1 MDNSVIIKG
10 NKHGIVVV
18 MDENI
23 PFAELK
29 VSLAEKFR
37 SASKFFDKANMAV
50 TFEGRKLT
58 QDEEKE
64 ILDIIA
70 ENSELNIIC
79 VVDNDKLRDDYYK
92 KAVDK
97 CYDLLSRRDHSVK
110 ELKTKLLRTVDEE
123 NADKAI
129 EKMIDYG
136 YLDDEKYAKNLVK
149 YLSETKRMSR
159 NHIKQEMYKRGVP
172 NDIIAYTLE
181 ETEID
186 NVSAVVDLIFTKY
199 RNKLDAQDGNKKVIA
214 ALMRKGFSYS
224 DIREAFDRIENEEYD

>member
-1 MDNSVIIKG
+1 MKISHTNGRGKKIHIFID
-10 NKHGIVVV
+10 
-18 MDENI
+18 DEYTI
-23 PFAELK
+23 
-29 VSLAEKFR
+29 
-37 SASKFFDKANMAV
+37 
-50 TFEGRKLT
+50 TT
-58 QDEEKE
+58 
-64 ILDIIA
+64 DIDFWA
-70 ENSELNIIC
+70 ENFFKDGQEISDDEWKKL
-79 VVDNDKLRDDYYK
+79 VDGINYK

-123 NADKAI
+123 SANRAI

-186 NVSAVVDLIFTKY
+186 NVSAVVDLIFTRY

-224 DIREAFDRIENEEYD
+224 DIREAFERIENEEYD